1 MSLSWCE
8 FAPAYLAL
16 WAFTFANHCA
26 YLGLDSKIQCEYCPA
41 LYERK
46 GSLDRHM
53 AKYHP
58 DKIVPDESEV
68 QGETDTTNQECSKCG
83 KSFDDLIVLAEHFN
97 REHDRIDNRYHCP
110 ICPKVI
116 Y

>member
-1 MSLSWCE
+1 
-8 FAPAYLAL
+8 
-16 WAFTFANHCA
+16 
-26 YLGLDSKIQCEYCPA
+26 
-41 LYERK
+41 
-46 GSLDRHM
+46 M

-116 Y
+116 YLGVLSTFMVRLKDLKKKDLKLQVFMYIHTILE

>member
-1 MSLSWCE
+1 MQTNELI
-8 FAPAYLAL
+8 
-16 WAFTFANHCA
+16 
-26 YLGLDSKIQCEYCPA
+26 YLGLQCEYCPA

-46 GSLDRHM
+46 SNFDRHM

-68 QGETDTTNQECSKCG
+68 KGETDTTNKECSKCG

-97 REHDRIDNRYHCP
+97 REHDRIDNRLVNIYFSSN
-110 ICPKVI
+110 KVSGS
-116 Y
+116 